1 MATKRVNG
9 EGNIRK
15 RDNGTW
21 EARLTI
27 DGKRRSFYGKTRR
40 EVSEKLA
47 KVKAEIEFGV
57 YVEDKRITLAGW
69 VQRWLSSYCFAV
81 KPSTRYKYEKD
92 LQYHVLAY
100 IGDIPLTKL
109 KSDQIQQCYTRMRE
123 SGLTLK
129 TINNVHSTLHKVLRK
144 AVEVKLLLS
153 NPSDVCS
160 ASRGKR
166 PDIQT
171 IPQNALHTF
180 FDAAKDSPYFEVLYF
195 LVFTGLRRSE
205 VVGLTWDC
213 IDFEKGYIKVYRQ
226 YISRTDLPG
235 HPLQF
240 MTLKNGKTRTFKVA
254 ESVIELLLS
263 IKEKQDNLSASPD
276 YSNEEGFVFASDN
289 GTHLYS
295 DTVYRA
301 FKRIAASI
309 DMPTLRL
316 HDLRHTFATLSIQNG
331 TDIKTVSTTLGH
343 ATAAYTLDIYTH
355 VSEIMQN
362 DAASRMDN
370 LIQNL

>member
-180 FDAAKDSPYFEVLYF
+180 FDAAKDSPILRCCTSLSLLACAV
-195 LVFTGLRRSE
+195 RRS
-205 VVGLTWDC
+205 
-213 IDFEKGYIKVYRQ
+213 
-226 YISRTDLPG
+226 
-235 HPLQF
+235 
-240 MTLKNGKTRTFKVA
+240 
-254 ESVIELLLS
+254 
-263 IKEKQDNLSASPD
+263 
-276 YSNEEGFVFASDN
+276 
-289 GTHLYS
+289 
-295 DTVYRA
+295 
-301 FKRIAASI
+301 
-309 DMPTLRL
+309 
-316 HDLRHTFATLSIQNG
+316 
-331 TDIKTVSTTLGH
+331 
-343 ATAAYTLDIYTH
+343 LD
-355 VSEIMQN
+355 
-362 DAASRMDN
+362 
-370 LIQNL
+370 

>member
-1 MATKRVNG
+1 M
-9 EGNIRK
+9 
-15 RDNGTW
+15 
-21 EARLTI
+21 
-27 DGKRRSFYGKTRR
+27 
-40 EVSEKLA
+40 
-47 KVKAEIEFGV
+47 
-57 YVEDKRITLAGW
+57 
-69 VQRWLSSYCFAV
+69 
-81 KPSTRYKYEKD
+81 
-92 LQYHVLAY
+92 
-100 IGDIPLTKL
+100 
-109 KSDQIQQCYTRMRE
+109 
-123 SGLTLK
+123 
-129 TINNVHSTLHKVLRK
+129 
-144 AVEVKLLLS
+144 
-153 NPSDVCS
+153 
-160 ASRGKR
+160 
-166 PDIQT
+166 
-171 IPQNALHTF
+171 
-180 FDAAKDSPYFEVLYF
+180 LYF

-213 IDFEKGYIKVYRQ
+213 IDFERGYIKVYRQ
-226 YISRTDLPG
+226 YIRSTDLPG

-276 YSNEEGFVFASDN
+276 YSNEEGFVFTSDN

-309 DMPTLRL
+309 GMPTLRL